1 MYEPLVPGEISAVTS
16 TPKANTPPPAAPTHL
31 RTGPAA
37 SGPTAN
43 ATGGADALIEAA
55 APPSGMVA
63 SVEARLR
70 ADEALA
76 LAGPEGIIDELEG
89 SRLDDA
95 VRSLGGIINATHG
108 RMVLSVCRVLDTGW
122 WKGGGVL
129 SARQWL
135 AIHWA
140 TNTATISR
148 VIAVAKKAET
158 YPEVVDALVAGMI
171 SLEAAHL
178 ICGRIPSEYQTTYV
192 AYAIHMTFDQLRT
205 CTHAVRP
212 PPNSGRNKQAD
223 KAGEDDASGDDK
235 AGQTTADEPT
245 SANPPPRLGFTQR
258 DDGRWSLN
266 ANLSPEDG
274 ALIETALQEARD
286 RAFKAAEDPDE
297 RLRLTWADALV
308 DVARRALDHAD
319 ADTAGGQPT
328 DRTLVHYHYE
338 LGHLYTEGSTQ
349 PLPDALR
356 RQILCDT
363 NLVGIG
369 FRDGRP
375 VDVGRRTRVISRRL
389 RRLILRR
396 DRCCVI
402 PGCGATRGL
411 EIHHLIHW
419 EDGGRTDAGNLAALC
434 KAHHRAHHHG
444 LVHITGDP
452 HSGLGFTNAD
462 GTPLC
467 ARPAK
472 APSSTDTDAL
482 VDTARNAGMGD
493 PATHRFGATGE
504 RLQRWSIIPGPSPV
518 PARPPDLSPILGG
531 IPNHSDDGATPTGT
545 STADS
550 ATQPAAESRRPH
562 DLPRP
567 WWVLDPPTFDTRP
580 LILRE

>member
-148 VIAVAKKAET
+148 VVSVAKKAET
-158 YPEVVDALVAGMI
+158 YPEVIDALVAGMI

-192 AYAIHMTFDQLRT
+192 AYAINMTFDQLRT

-349 PLPDALR
+349 PLPRCTPPPDPVR
-356 RQILCDT
+356 HQP
-363 NLVGIG
+363 
-369 FRDGRP
+369 GRHRVSRWP
-375 VDVGRRTRVISRRL
+375 PSGRRTPNEGDLPAVATPHPAPGPVLCHPRL
-389 RRLILRR
+389 RGH
-396 DRCCVI
+396 
-402 PGCGATRGL
+402 P
-411 EIHHLIHW
+411 
-419 EDGGRTDAGNLAALC
+419 
-434 KAHHRAHHHG
+434 
-444 LVHITGDP
+444 
-452 HSGLGFTNAD
+452 GLGD
-462 GTPLC
+462 SPPDPLGRR
-467 ARPAK
+467 RPDRRRQ
-472 APSSTDTDAL
+472 PRRP
-482 VDTARNAGMGD
+482 V
-493 PATHRFGATGE
+493 
-504 RLQRWSIIPGPSPV
+504 QGPSPRT
-518 PARPPDLSPILGG
+518 PSRARPHHRRSVQRPGLYQRRRNPALRPAGEGPVQHRHRRAGRHGPQRGYGRSRHPPLRGHG
-531 IPNHSDDGATPTGT
+531 RTLATVVDHPGSQPSTG
-545 STADS
+545 
-550 ATQPAAESRRPH
+550 QAAGPLPHSRRHPEPLGRRRHPH
-562 DLPRP
+562 
-567 WWVLDPPTFDTRP
+567 WH
-580 LILRE
+580 